1 MRTLYN
7 IEGVDMGESDRYD
20 RFTNRELHTFGDNLG
35 ELLDNAAYF
44 YIDQDGGE
52 VSQGP
57 ADDEAAHDY
66 IKEWYRENQV
76 PEMEFHYDKDPM
88 ELAKEYDIDT
98 QDDKG

>member
-1 MRTLYN
+1 MRTLYS
-7 IEGVDMGESDRYD
+7 IEGIDMGESSRYEPM
-20 RFTNRELHTFGDNLG
+20 FTSKQLDTYGDNLG
-35 ELLDNAAYF
+35 ELLDNATYF

-52 VSQGP
+52 VGQSA
-57 ADDEAAHDY
+57 ADDDAAHDY

-98 QDDKG
+98 QDEK